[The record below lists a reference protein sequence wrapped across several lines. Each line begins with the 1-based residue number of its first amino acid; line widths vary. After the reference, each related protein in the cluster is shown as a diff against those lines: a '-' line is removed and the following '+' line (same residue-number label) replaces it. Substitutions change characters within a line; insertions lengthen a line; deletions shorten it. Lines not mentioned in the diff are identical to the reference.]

1 MKTLNAESP
10 FRWPFPP
17 APKAG
22 RSAGR
27 ANARTRQSGVAGKGR
42 SAAGSLTPARMAAD
56 IAMVIVWGAS
66 IPGVMW
72 LAAAGGF

>member
-1 MKTLNAESP
+1 
-10 FRWPFPP
+10 
-17 APKAG
+17 
-22 RSAGR
+22 
-27 ANARTRQSGVAGKGR
+27 
-42 SAAGSLTPARMAAD
+42 MACD

>member
-1 MKTLNAESP
+1 MRTLKAESP

-22 RSAGR
+22 RSAGGSK
-27 ANARTRQSGVAGKGR
+27 ARTRQPGAAGKGR
-42 SAAGSLTPARMAAD
+42 SASGSLTPARMACD